1 MIYKGFHHFKHN
13 TFHFY
18 VFVKYLLVYHL
29 LHVRHVCIL
38 FYQSYYDGFMKTM
51 KDIKLFITQRTFTCS
66 NYLLG
71 VFIVSFE
78 HNTLFSSV
86 SIADTE

>member
-1 MIYKGFHHFKHN
+1 
-13 TFHFY
+13 
-18 VFVKYLLVYHL
+18 
-29 LHVRHVCIL
+29 
-38 FYQSYYDGFMKTM
+38 MKTM